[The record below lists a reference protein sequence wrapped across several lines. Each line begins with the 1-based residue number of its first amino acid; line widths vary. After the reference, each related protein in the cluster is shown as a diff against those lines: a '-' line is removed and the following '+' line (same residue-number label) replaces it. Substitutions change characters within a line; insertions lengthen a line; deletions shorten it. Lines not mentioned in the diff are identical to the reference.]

1 MFYIDI
7 VSSIFLVSF
16 SVLGLIRGFF
26 KDLFSI
32 LSWVL
37 SLLVS
42 WYFSPQLLIYLS
54 DFISNAQALKIISFV
69 SVFLLSFVLIRA
81 IGNLL
86 SSFVSAIGLGI
97 FDRLLG
103 IIFGTLKSIAIMTLI
118 IFLVEPFIFQEIW
131 WADSYTDA
139 YYSYVKSFLDS
150 NLEDW
155 DKYLDLIP
163 NKEDDQSPSSV

>member
-86 SSFVSAIGLGI
+86 SSLVSAIGLGI

-131 WADSYTDA
+131 WAESYTA
-139 YYSYVKSFLDS
+139 EYYSYVKSFLDS

-163 NKEDDQSPSSV
+163 NKEGDQSPSSV

>member
-86 SSFVSAIGLGI
+86 SSFISAIGLGI

-131 WADSYTDA
+131 WVESYTA
-139 YYSYVKSFLDS
+139 EYYSYVKSFLDS

>member
-131 WADSYTDA
+131 WVESYTA
-139 YYSYVKSFLDS
+139 EYYSYVKSFLDS

-163 NKEDDQSPSSV
+163 NKESDQSPSSV

>member
-131 WADSYTDA
+131 WVESYTA
-139 YYSYVKSFLDS
+139 EYYSYVKSFLDS

>member
-1 MFYIDI
+1 MYLTD
-7 VSSIFLVSF
+7 VS
-16 SVLGLIRGFF
+16 IRRPA
-26 KDLFSI
+26 

-103 IIFGTLKSIAIMTLI
+103 IIFGITWLLVFFISKYSSLSSIIATMIIPIFSYLILNLNNSYFFLIMFVLIVFTHRENIKRLLNKSESKTKI
-118 IFLVEPFIFQEIW
+118 
-131 WADSYTDA
+131 Y
-139 YYSYVKSFLDS
+139 
-150 NLEDW
+150 
-155 DKYLDLIP
+155 
-163 NKEDDQSPSSV
+163 